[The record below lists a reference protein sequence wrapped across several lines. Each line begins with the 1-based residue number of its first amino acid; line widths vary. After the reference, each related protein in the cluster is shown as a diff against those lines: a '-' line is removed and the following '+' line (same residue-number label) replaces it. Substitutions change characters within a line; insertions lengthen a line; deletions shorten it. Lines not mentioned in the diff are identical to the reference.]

1 MNSLWLESDEQ
12 FSLTI
17 SLSKVDFPVP
27 ELKYTNKIGCFSHHH
42 LLLFF
47 LKKVHKITLAYTHT
61 KLTKCF
67 ITKIKKIVITKD
79 SL

>member
-42 LLLFF
+42 LLLLFF
-47 LKKVHKITLAYTHT
+47 KKSA
-61 KLTKCF
+61 
-67 ITKIKKIVITKD
+67 
-79 SL
+79 